1 MSNETYFTS
10 GMAIYPNTALGLSVM
25 SSNQANTYGAWTELV
40 SSTENDILVSS
51 VAVHYINYYHL
62 MLQIGIGSS
71 GSETAVA
78 TINVKP
84 NDYSYSGN
92 VIYMRP
98 YLFIPSS
105 SRLAIRTAS
114 SAGGGP
120 ITVYINLTYIPISNV
135 TNPVLS
141 EVSNPTG
148 AVVSDGSNSATSFK
162 TNLTQTTDNFWKD
175 AWCKITSGALSGQ
188 VKQITGYNGTTKF
201 ITVSG
206 GYTSTPAA
214 GVTFELINQ

>member
-10 GMAIYPNTALGLSVM
+10 GMAIYPDSSWGLGVTTG
-25 SSNQANTYGAWTELV
+25 SSNNYGAWTELV
-40 SSTENDILVSS
+40 SSTSSDILVSNITVRGS
-51 VAVHYINYYHL
+51 DANARI
-62 MLQIGIGSS
+62 QIGTGAS
-71 GSETAVA
+71 GSETVRA
-78 TINVKP
+78 TISTKSLFG
-84 NDYSYSGN
+84 YSTSMFVCMN
-92 VIYMRP
+92 P
-98 YLFIPSS
+98 YLLIPSN
-105 SRLAIRTAS
+105 SRIAIRVAS
-114 SAGGGP
+114 AIANASYD
-120 ITVYINLTYIPISNV
+120 ITLIYIPISNV
-135 TNPVLS
+135 INPVLS

-148 AVVSDGSNSATSFK
+148 AVVSDSSNSATSFK

-175 AWCKITSGALSGQ
+175 AWCKITSGALAGQ